1 MIPNGFFNQTIS
13 LYTRSSYD
21 RYGRE
26 VVGEAVSYKAR
37 VQEKTKSRLLPNG
50 QVIQIDAIA
59 YVQSDLGVS
68 TNDRIDVGSVKYKV
82 VGKSAA
88 VDGHGKTNHI
98 KLELTK
104 WQLT

>member
-1 MIPNGFFNQTIS
+1 MNPTGLFNQTIS

-37 VQEKTKSRLLPNG
+37 FQEMTKSRLLPNG
-50 QVIQIDAIA
+50 QVIKIDAVA
-59 YVQSDLGVS
+59 YVQSDLTVAV
-68 TNDRIDVGSVKYKV
+68 NDRVDVGTVKYKII
-82 VGKSAA
+82 GKSTA
-88 VDGHGKTNHI
+88 VDGQGNTNHI

-104 WQLT
+104 WQLA